1 MKARVRPVGGV
12 DLTHRNELDPD
23 HNLYVWSQTF
33 SEALKEKDPQKLQ
46 EKVAAAEAAIFNRL
60 QDLAQGNG
68 AEIEI
73 SALREA
79 SNTLLSLKT
88 DVLRFPDW
96 RQP

>member
-1 MKARVRPVGGV
+1 MATN
-12 DLTHRNELDPD
+12 LTPD
-23 HNLYVWSQTF
+23 HKLYAWSQTF
-33 SEALKEKDPQKLQ
+33 SQAVKEKDPQKLQ

-73 SALREA
+73 IALREA
-79 SNTLLSLKT
+79 SNIILSLKT

>member
-1 MKARVRPVGGV
+1 M
-12 DLTHRNELDPD
+12 HRNELNAD

-33 SEALKEKDPQKLQ
+33 SEAVKEKDPQKLQ

-60 QDLAQGNG
+60 QSLTQGNG

-73 SALREA
+73 IALREA
-79 SNTLLSLKT
+79 SDTLLSLKT

-96 RQP
+96 RRP

>member
-1 MKARVRPVGGV
+1 
-12 DLTHRNELDPD
+12 LTPD
-23 HNLYVWSQTF
+23 HKLYAWSPTF
-33 SEALKEKDPQKLQ
+33 SQAVKEKDPQKLQ

-73 SALREA
+73 IALREA
-79 SNTLLSLKT
+79 SNIILSLKT

>member
-1 MKARVRPVGGV
+1 MRPIEGA

-33 SEALKEKDPQKLQ
+33 SEAVREKDLQKLQ
-46 EKVAAAEAAIFNRL
+46 EKVAAAEAAIFTRL

-68 AEIEI
+68 AEMEI
-73 SALREA
+73 MALREA
-79 SNTLLSLKT
+79 SNALLSLKT

-96 RQP
+96 RRP